1 MKANFD
7 AETELVMKVL
17 VSYVLQVAVCV
28 ELRLQLKTDIVL
40 QCCSEI
46 CNLMRNIYVHAHCKQ
61 VYDEALYAYVSPNSF
76 QFLVMIWEIIVIMDG
91 SCAFMCVSIIPPLA
105 PSVMCVRGP

>member
-1 MKANFD
+1 MPKCKTAFHVTCAFQRNLDMKANFD

-46 CNLMRNIYVHAHCKQ
+46 CNLMRNIYVHAH
-61 VYDEALYAYVSPNSF
+61 L
-76 QFLVMIWEIIVIMDG
+76 
-91 SCAFMCVSIIPPLA
+91 
-105 PSVMCVRGP
+105 